1 MAAILIYL
9 NKRKGI
15 RTSGL
20 LTLFWFFL
28 ILFSIPQYR
37 TEINNYAARDDV
49 IGSSENVTWED
60 FQFVSYMIYFPLIL
74 INLGLNFV
82 ADRPPTYCS
91 YESLDKPSPGLSAS
105 FPSKLFFGYFDKFT
119 WTGYRKP
126 LEMNDIWDL
135 NPENTSTVLV
145 PKFDKF
151 WHKSVEKARL
161 EEEKRSGRGN
171 SSNSSR
177 KTNVS
182 IYLL

>member
-28 ILFSIPQYR
+28 ILFAIPQYR

-161 EEEKRSGRGN
+161 EEEKRGN